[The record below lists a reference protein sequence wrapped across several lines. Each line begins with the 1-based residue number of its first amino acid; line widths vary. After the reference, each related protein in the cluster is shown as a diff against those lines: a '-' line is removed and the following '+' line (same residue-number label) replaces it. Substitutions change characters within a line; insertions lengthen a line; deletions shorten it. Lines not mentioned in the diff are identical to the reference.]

1 VSDRPTLE
9 AVTALSMFGF
19 IVLLA
24 AVSIGSYV
32 RRAPATDG
40 IRGSKMLGPRLR
52 GWYFET
58 LSPFEDLFVR
68 YDVSPTTLSVAQLL
82 GGALVGYCYARGLLL
97 TAGWLL
103 LATGSLDII
112 DGRVARRTNGGS
124 ARGAF
129 LDSVV
134 DRYAD
139 SMAFFGLAVYFR
151 SSWVLWVTLF
161 ALVGSV
167 MVSYTRARGEGLGVE
182 CHVGFMQ
189 RPERYVILGFGTI
202 FGVLLTF
209 ATGGTPTAGPV
220 PLLVLTLLVIAVLA
234 NLSALQR
241 ARHVWRAL
249 GERGDG

>member
-1 VSDRPTLE
+1 MSDLPTLE
-9 AVTALSMFGF
+9 TVIALSMFGF
-19 IVLLA
+19 IALLA
-24 AVSIGSYV
+24 AVSVGSYM
-32 RRAPATDG
+32 RRMPTTEG
-40 IRGSKMLGPRLR
+40 IRGSAMLGPKLR

-68 YDVSPTTLSVAQLL
+68 YHVSPTTLSFAQLA
-82 GGALVGYCYARGLLL
+82 GSMLVAVCYASGLLL

-112 DGRVARRTNGGS
+112 DGRVARRTDGGS

-129 LDSVV
+129 LDSVI

-139 SMAFFGLAVYFR
+139 SLAFFGLAVHFR
-151 SSWVLWVTLF
+151 SSWILWVTLF

-167 MVSYTRARGEGLGVE
+167 MVSYTRARAEGLGVE

-209 ATGGTPTAGPV
+209 VMGGTPAAGPV
-220 PLLVLTLLVIAVLA
+220 PLLVLTLIVIAVLA

-249 GERGDG
+249 GDGSDG